1 MSHQRSM
8 LAGGGLLPQ
17 PDLKSP
23 AGTNQME
30 AKGLS
35 LEGHTTWNSGR
46 CGIRD
51 PVASLSS
58 RLSGGQFH
66 QICLLEPQ
74 GECARQASGTPRPVG
89 R

>member
-1 MSHQRSM
+1 
-8 LAGGGLLPQ
+8 
-17 PDLKSP
+17 
-23 AGTNQME
+23 ME

-74 GECARQASGTPRPVG
+74 GECARQASGTLRPVG